1 MPGAMSLERAEY
13 YAHPR
18 NAFWDIMAALFSAGR
33 EHPYRERARLLKANG
48 IALWDVLDAC
58 VRPGSLDADISDAEP
73 NDFAAFFAKH
83 RQIERIAFNGAAA
96 AKLFRRHVEAPPD
109 IALIQLPST
118 SPAHAALSLKEKC
131 VAWGGALRP

>member
-1 MPGAMSLERAEY
+1 MSLERAEY

-18 NAFWDIMAALFSAGR
+18 DAFWDIMGALFGAGR
-33 EHPYRERARLLKANG
+33 EHSYRERASILKAND

-73 NDFAAFFAKH
+73 NDFATFFAKH

-96 AKLFRRHVEAPPD
+96 AKLFRRHVEAPAGV
-109 IALIQLPST
+109 ALIQLPST
-118 SPAHAALSLKEKC
+118 SPAHAARSFEEKC
-131 VAWGGALRP
+131 VAWRRGLTA